1 MKKQAQQKLHQALQI
16 FEDTVKHNDNGERY
30 EIGLPWKQNIQLPK
44 NYFLAK
50 AQLRSLEKRLNE
62 DRQFADTYNSL
73 IQNDI
78 VKSYLEETNRE
89 PSSTCNQL

>member
-1 MKKQAQQKLHQALQI
+1 MKEQAQQKLHQALKI
-16 FEDTVKHNDNGERY
+16 FEDTVKQNGERY

-73 IQNDI
+73 IQNNI
-78 VKSYLEETNRE
+78 VKSYVAETNRE
-89 PSSTCNQL
+89 PSSTCNQLW